1 LALVAVK
8 SPASTRTFTRSRMSD
23 SNAVRDSWTVSN
35 ALALNS
41 SVAAAAVLDLL
52 WSVGAYERLV
62 ADWDLDVDQATLV
75 IALVDEAVRRGRAP
89 TDV

>member
-41 SVAAAAVLDLL
+41 SVAAAVLDLL

-62 ADWDLDVDQATLV
+62 ADSDLDVDQATRV